1 MTNSADHPDVA
12 AVKAVF
18 EEIVAKYSCASME
31 VEIEHPCGG
40 SMLSLKCSA
49 PGTSHVS
56 ACVLMREIDLYVG
69 VNTCFDFV
77 WRKSPKPDVMD
88 TVRAIIESIA
98 EGRLE
103 ETVWE
108 WLGDP
113 AGGEPG
119 CDLPCL
125 VEEARAHVVVPAG
138 RRFHDWLR
146 RAGRRF
152 RGHPGTG
159 EP

>member
-69 VNTCFDFV
+69 VNTCFDLV

-108 WLGDP
+108 VRGQVIRSKAIVTLKEGNT
-113 AGGEPG
+113 
-119 CDLPCL
+119 LPSSTL
-125 VEEARAHVVVPAG
+125 ALFALPLIG
-138 RRFHDWLR
+138 RKRFIQY
-146 RAGRRF
+146 G
-152 RGHPGTG
+152 PY
-159 EP
+159 E